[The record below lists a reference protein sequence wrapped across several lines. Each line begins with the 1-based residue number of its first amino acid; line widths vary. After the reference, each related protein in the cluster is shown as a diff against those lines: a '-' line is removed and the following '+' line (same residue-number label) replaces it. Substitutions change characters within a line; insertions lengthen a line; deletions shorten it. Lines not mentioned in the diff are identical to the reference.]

1 MQTTTTT
8 IETARW
14 ISEHDPLP
22 VITYDQSAADCT
34 GFDPRSPYVE
44 TYWLTVLGP
53 SSILAA
59 RRMAD
64 WLEDQPSGIVIGLED
79 LAHSL
84 GLGHGSGRNAPVVRT
99 LDRLVMFGLAQ
110 IAWDAYAWR
119 RTVLPLSP
127 RLLRRLPSYLVERH
141 DHDMRTMAADGLHTA
156 PPVAGNHHLNP
167 RRAAR

>member
-1 MQTTTTT
+1 MKTTTTT

-22 VITYDQSAADCT
+22 VITYENSDT
-34 GFDPRSPYVE
+34 HTGGFDPRSPYVE
-44 TYWLTVLGP
+44 TYWLAVLGP

-59 RRMAD
+59 RRIAD
-64 WLEDQPSGIVIGLED
+64 WLENQPSGVVICLED

-84 GLGHGSGRNAPVVRT
+84 GLGRGTGRHAPMVRT
-99 LDRLVMFGLAQ
+99 LDRLVMFGFAQ
-110 IAWDAYAWR
+110 IAWDSYALR

-141 DHDMRTMAADGLHTA
+141 DHDLRALAANGMATSA
-156 PPVAGNHHLNP
+156 PVTGNHHLN
-167 RRAAR
+167 AQHVAR

>member
-1 MQTTTTT
+1 MQTTTTIDT
-8 IETARW
+8 GRW

-22 VITYDQSAADCT
+22 VITYDHSAAESA

-44 TYWLTVLGP
+44 TYWLAVLGP

-59 RRMAD
+59 RRLAD
-64 WLEDQPSGIVIGLED
+64 WLEDQSSGIVIGLED

-84 GLGHGSGRNAPVVRT
+84 GLGHGTGRNAAVVRT

-110 IAWDAYAWR
+110 IAWDAYALR
-119 RTVLPLSP
+119 RTVPPLSP
-127 RLLRRLPSYLVERH
+127 RMLRRLPSYLVERH
-141 DHDMRTMAADGLHTA
+141 DHDLRTMAADGMDTA
-156 PPVAGNHHLNP
+156 PPVGGNHHINP

>member
-1 MQTTTTT
+1 MTTTTTT

-22 VITYDQSAADCT
+22 VITYDHSPVNAT

-44 TYWLTVLGP
+44 TYWLAVLGP
-53 SSILAA
+53 SAILAV

-64 WLEDQPSGIVIGLED
+64 WLEGQPSGIVIGLED

-84 GLGHGSGRNAPVVRT
+84 GLGHSTGRNAPVVRT

-110 IAWDAYAWR
+110 IAWDAYGLR
-119 RTVLPLSP
+119 RTIPPLAP
-127 RLLRRLPSYLVERH
+127 RQLRRLPGYLAERH
-141 DHDMRTMAADGLHTA
+141 DADLRVMAATA
-156 PPVAGNHHLNP
+156 ADLDAVVPLRP
-167 RRAAR
+167 